1 MMECRLGGRRRGESG
16 FTLIELMFVVAII
29 GVLAA
34 IAIPQY
40 QDYLTRSKFSEGFM
54 ASSTAREAVTHYYA
68 YHGRLPAD
76 NRAAGLPPAEE
87 TGTTHLSR
95 LEVINGAV
103 LLVFRPDVFGSNW
116 SGGEASI
123 GLNPVVTSG
132 TTPGMSLSWVC
143 GYSEPA
149 EGMEYLT
156 QVETTVPARF
166 LTPSCRDG
174 SY

>member
-1 MMECRLGGRRRGESG
+1 MMEYRLGGGRRHESG

-54 ASSTAREAVTHYYA
+54 ASLTATEAVTHYYA

-76 NRAAGLPPAEE
+76 NKAAGLPPAEE

-103 LLVFRPDVFGSNW
+103 LLVFRPDVFGSGW
-116 SGGEASI
+116 SDGEASI
-123 GLNPVVTSG
+123 GLSPAVVSG
-132 TTPGMSLSWVC
+132 TTPGMSLSWIC
-143 GYSEPA
+143 GYAEPA
-149 EGMEYLT
+149 EGMKYLT

-166 LTPSCRDG
+166 LTPNCRG
-174 SY
+174 GRY